1 MNLYNIHTH
10 DVLPESAD
18 DEGSK
23 QNIVSIQDV
32 SPLEFEYAKGG
43 VGTRFFSCGVHPWY
57 SEDAQPQIEFLKEI
71 IADQSIIAIGETGYD
86 KLKGPDLTT
95 QKRIFEQQVLLSEN
109 LQKPLI
115 IHCTKAWDELLASK
129 KQIQPKQPWIIHG
142 YRGKPQL
149 TRQLL
154 KHGFYFSVGIH
165 FNHESLK
172 QIPLNR
178 LFCETDDSDITI
190 EKVYEQIAIFLNI
203 DIDSL
208 CKQIENNVKIIFGID
223 ININTKY

>member
-10 DVLPESAD
+10 DVLAEYAD

-23 QNIVSIQDV
+23 QNIVSIQNV
-32 SPLEFEYAKGG
+32 SPLEFEYAKDSIRS
-43 VGTRFFSCGVHPWY
+43 RFFSCGVHPWY

-71 IADQSIIAIGETGYD
+71 IADQSIIAVGETGYD
-86 KLKGPDLTT
+86 KLKGPDLNT
-95 QKRIFEQQVLLSEN
+95 QKHIFEQQALLSES

-149 TRQLL
+149 TKQLL
-154 KHGFYFSVGIH
+154 KHGFYFSIGIH
-165 FNHESLK
+165 FNPESLK
-172 QIPLNR
+172 QIPINH
-178 LFCETDDSDITI
+178 LFCETDDSDIAI
-190 EKVYEQIAIFLNI
+190 EKVYEQIAIILDI

-208 CKQIENNVKIIFGID
+208 CQLIENNVKNIFNID
-223 ININTKY
+223 MSIKY